1 MDWRTFIPHA
11 LVSGGIFGGLVAVVL
26 VPILMRRDTRQRR
39 KGIEAVITKLKA
51 AAPLDIPSDE
61 PLVPHKK
68 WPSLRR
74 IWKGYYGS
82 E

>member
-1 MDWRTFIPHA
+1 MDWRAFIPHA

-39 KGIEAVITKLKA
+39 REIESLRKKLEA
-51 AAPLDIPSDE
+51 AAPFDVPAGE
-61 PLVPHKK
+61 PIVPHKK
-68 WPSLRR
+68 WTSLRR
-74 IWKGYYGS
+74 LWKGYYGS